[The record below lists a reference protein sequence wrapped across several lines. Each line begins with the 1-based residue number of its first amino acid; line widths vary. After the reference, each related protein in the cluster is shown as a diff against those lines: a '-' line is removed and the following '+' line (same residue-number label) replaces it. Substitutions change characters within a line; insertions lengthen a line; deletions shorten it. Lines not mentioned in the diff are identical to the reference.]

1 MLLTIKMTKS
11 KKEISSNDRKIL
23 DTLMGNARQ
32 SLVEISEQTGLA
44 RQTVQKTIQGLERDQ
59 VIWGYQVVLDEQKK
73 GFSNYLMLI
82 KRTAKPIDENVA
94 DKVISREL
102 EEVASKI
109 GIKIVTSLYC
119 HGNYDW
125 VISFMAIDIKHAK
138 KFTEQVKNIYGKY
151 VADLQLLESLF
162 FVKKQGFLNPDVDK
176 LKEFI

>member
-1 MLLTIKMTKS
+1 MV
-11 KKEISSNDRKIL
+11 
-23 DTLMGNARQ
+23 NARQ

-44 RQTVQKTIQGLERDQ
+44 RQTVQKTIQGLERNQ
-59 VIWGYQVVLDEQKK
+59 VIWGYQAVVNEQKK

-82 KRTAKPIDENVA
+82 KRTIKPIDENVA
-94 DKVISREL
+94 NKIISRKL
-102 EEVASKI
+102 EEMASKI
-109 GIKIVTSLYC
+109 GVKVVTSLYC

-125 VISFMAIDIKHAK
+125 VISFMAINIKHAK

>member
-23 DTLMGNARQ
+23 DTLMVNARQ

-44 RQTVQKTIQGLERDQ
+44 RQTVQKTIQELERDQ
-59 VIWGYQVVLDEQKK
+59 VIWGYQAVVDEQK

-82 KRTAKPIDENVA
+82 KRTTKPLDENVA
-94 DKVISREL
+94 DKIISRKL

-109 GIKIVTSLYC
+109 GVKIVTSLYC
-119 HGNYDW
+119 HGIYDW
-125 VISFMAIDIKHAK
+125 VISFMAMDIKQAK
-138 KFTEQVKNIYGKY
+138 KFTEQVKNIYAKY

-162 FVKKQGFLNPDVDK
+162 FVKKQGFSNPNIDE
-176 LKEFI
+176 LKEFV

>member
-1 MLLTIKMTKS
+1 MTKS

-32 SLVEISEQTGLA
+32 PLVEISEKTGLA

-59 VIWGYQVVLDEQKK
+59 VIWGYQVVVDEQKK
-73 GFSNYLMLI
+73 GFSNYLLLI
-82 KRTAKPIDENVA
+82 KRTTKPIDENVA
-94 DKVISREL
+94 DKIISRKI
-102 EEVASKI
+102 EEMASKI
-109 GIKIVTSLYC
+109 GVKVLTSLYC

-125 VISFMAIDIKHAK
+125 VISFRAIDIKHAK

-151 VADLQLLESLF
+151 VADVQLLESLF

>member
-23 DTLMGNARQ
+23 DALMVNARQ
-32 SLVEISEQTGLA
+32 SLVEISEKTGLA

-59 VIWGYQVVLDEQKK
+59 VIWGYQAIVDEQKK
-73 GFSNYLMLI
+73 GFSNYMLLI
-82 KRTAKPIDENVA
+82 KRTIKPIDKNVA
-94 DKVISREL
+94 DIVISRKL
-102 EEVASKI
+102 EDMGSKI
-109 GIKIVTSLYC
+109 GVTVLTSLYC

-125 VISFMAIDIKHAK
+125 IISFMAMDIKQAK

-162 FVKKQGFLNPDVDK
+162 FVKKQGFLNPDIDK
-176 LKEFI
+176 LKEFM